1 MQEVF
6 INLLLFTVIQKKK
19 PIVIPRSHERSYYL
33 LNLNLSAP
41 ARPKDPYFTVV
52 KKEL

>member
-1 MQEVF
+1 MQEVS
-6 INLLLFTVIQKKK
+6 INLLLFDVIQKKNQSL
-19 PIVIPRSHERSYYL
+19 PRGHERSYYL

-41 ARPKDPYFTVV
+41 VRPKDPYFTVV

>member
-6 INLLLFTVIQKKK
+6 INLLLFTVIQKKNQSF
-19 PIVIPRSHERSYYL
+19 PRSHERSYYL